1 MLGTLC
7 TYTIAVAHGL
17 LAFGSLIN
25 PAASDESRSS
35 VEVHACATIGAF
47 HIFVAVV
54 MLMAA
59 QTKNIGHRMCLVG
72 IYLITFVPAIFA
84 VQFLYPVDGG
94 LGAVSISTLWVRCA
108 LLGSA
113 IGAMAGSPSE
123 KVKAK

>member
-1 MLGTLC
+1 MLGTTC
-7 TYTIAVAHGL
+7 TYAIAVAHGL
-17 LAFGSLIN
+17 LTLASVIN
-25 PAASDESRSS
+25 RSGQPRSS
-35 VEVHACATIGAF
+35 VEVNACATIGAF
-47 HIFVAVV
+47 HVFISVV

-84 VQFLYPVDGG
+84 VQFLYPVDVDDA
-94 LGAVSISTLWVRCA
+94 GALSSLWVRCA